1 MMYGLVNKSVQY
13 FLSDNYG
20 SAVWRR
26 VAQRAGV
33 GPEGFETMLHY
44 PASVTESLI
53 AAAAEVLGTSSSAVL
68 EDIGAHLV
76 TVELVRRLLR
86 FGGTDYGE
94 FLFSLDELRDRGRMA
109 LAELELPALYLATES
124 SNRFVFEVR
133 AGMSGWGAVTAGVLR
148 AMADDYGALA
158 LIEQLPDDGD
168 GVERVQVLLLEE
180 DFAAGKGFALAP
192 DVAERHG

>member
-20 SAVWRR
+20 SAVWRK
-26 VAQRAGV
+26 VAQRAGI

-44 PASVTESLI
+44 PASVTEDLI
-53 AAAAEVLGTSSSAVL
+53 SAAAEVLGTSPSNVL

-76 TVELVRRLLR
+76 TIELVRRLLR
-86 FGGTDYGE
+86 FGGTVYGE
-94 FLFSLDELRDRGRMA
+94 FLLSLDELRDRGRMA
-109 LAELELPALYLATES
+109 LAELDLPAVCLASES
-124 SNRFVFEVR
+124 GNRYVFEVR

-168 GVERVQVLLLEE
+168 GVERVQVMLLEE
-180 DFAAGKGFALAP
+180 DFATGKGFALAP
-192 DVAERHG
+192 SATEGHP